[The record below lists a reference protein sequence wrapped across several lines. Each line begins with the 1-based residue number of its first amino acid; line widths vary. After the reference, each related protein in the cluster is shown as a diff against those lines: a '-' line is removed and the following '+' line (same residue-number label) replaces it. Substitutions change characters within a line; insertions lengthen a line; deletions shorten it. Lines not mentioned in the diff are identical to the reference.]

1 MESDELQGCGIVE
14 MAWQTCW
21 KTCIY
26 ILGRL
31 AWKTCSEDML
41 GRLAGSELPGV
52 YIYIYIYLGDL
63 LGRLA
68 WKFCS
73 VDPIVCSTCFSDRTA
88 RG

>member
-52 YIYIYIYLGDL
+52 HIYIYIYILRRLVWKACLEVL
-63 LGRLA
+63 LG
-68 WKFCS
+68 
-73 VDPIVCSTCFSDRTA
+73 
-88 RG
+88 

>member
-52 YIYIYIYLGDL
+52 YIYIYILRRLVWKACLEVL
-63 LGRLA
+63 LG
-68 WKFCS
+68 
-73 VDPIVCSTCFSDRTA
+73 
-88 RG
+88 

>member
-41 GRLAGSELPGV
+41 GRLAGSELPAV
-52 YIYIYIYLGDL
+52 YIYIYIYIYILRRLVWKACLEVL
-63 LGRLA
+63 LG
-68 WKFCS
+68 
-73 VDPIVCSTCFSDRTA
+73 
-88 RG
+88 